1 MAVVVEKRPVR
12 KCRLEKSIATSGD
25 GSQSRNLRSRRGQEE
40 DVKEESESPSS
51 SMSSEGSIL
60 LDYQGENEEPEG
72 ET

>member
-1 MAVVVEKRPVR
+1 MVEKRPVR

-40 DVKEESESPSS
+40 EDVKEESESPSS

-60 LDYQGENEEPEG
+60 VDYQGENEEPEG